1 MRLSTKQRG
10 YFDALGVL
18 ICEVSL
24 LVVFLRANSLLGTVD
39 LSHFTT
45 WLRTTSPERAVT
57 AWVRLLGT
65 AVCGWLLLSTLLYGA
80 AALSGKRGLIKQAR
94 LVTVPLLRRAL
105 DTIAAASVAAS
116 SIGSTA
122 AMAAASVPAR
132 PVATVQPLQPTQ
144 PQRGVAA
151 ATAPQPMPSWPVST
165 TAVKPPGLVVT
176 LLNAPGVDWLS

>member
-57 AWVRLLGT
+57 A
-65 AVCGWLLLSTLLYGA
+65 SA
-80 AALSGKRGLIKQAR
+80 A
-94 LVTVPLLRRAL
+94 VPLQRRRL
-105 DTIAAASVAAS
+105 S
-116 SIGSTA
+116 
-122 AMAAASVPAR
+122 
-132 PVATVQPLQPTQ
+132 
-144 PQRGVAA
+144 
-151 ATAPQPMPSWPVST
+151 
-165 TAVKPPGLVVT
+165 AVGLVAEVG
-176 LLNAPGVDWLS
+176 P